1 MVTSFRRASICL
13 SLFLFLGAQNIE
25 LSAQQAVPSP
35 DEHLGFHLGAD
46 RQLARWDQIV
56 SYLGQVDEASERVRM
71 EVVGDTTSGNPFV
84 VVVVSSEANMRQ
96 LRMHED
102 IARQL
107 ASGRLESADARALAQ
122 RGKVIVFL
130 THNMHSTEIASSQTS
145 LQLIHFLSTDESAE
159 VEEILDKVILVHIP
173 SGNPDGQIM
182 TVDWYRQNV
191 GTAYEQSPMPW
202 LYHPYVG
209 HDNNR
214 DFFMGNMKET
224 SLIMQLLYRDWH
236 PQIYLDQHQMGA
248 YGARMFVPP
257 FPDPPNEHV
266 NPLIWQQIKF
276 LGGGIATDLQVA
288 GKQGVL
294 TNAMYRIYHQGGPLS
309 VWWHNMVAIL
319 TETASA
325 SMATPL
331 TIARDQ
337 LRPTRPDQG
346 LPVYEAVKNFPDPWL
361 GGEWHLRDI
370 MEYQFIAAM
379 SVLKQAARYKSEFL
393 FNNYLMAR
401 QAIEE
406 GEQGGPFAYVVPAEQ
421 KDTPTAVEMIDRLM
435 LQGIEVHR
443 ANSDIQIAGQTY
455 LEGSFFVLAAQPAR
469 SALVDLFEEQD
480 YPDVRLYPDGP
491 PVLPYD
497 VTGYTLPLQMGVR
510 YAAIGSRFDVSQLSP
525 ISTVAAEAPPSISEA
540 TDAFILNHEI
550 NKTAVLVNRLLAR
563 NVPVYR
569 VPQAVDFNGTLI
581 SSGAF
586 AVPASPQVRATLMEL
601 NGELS
606 LPIAV
611 DPAGFSVDD
620 SALSLTAPRVGLYRS
635 WVPSIDEGWTRWI
648 LEEFDFAY
656 VRLQDDAVRRGN
668 LSEEYDVIILP
679 AQLTLDHLV
688 EGHAPGEI
696 PDAYVGG
703 IGDEG
708 VENLRQFVVD
718 GGTLI
723 TLDSGGE
730 VVLEH
735 FDVPV
740 TDALDGLSTDQFYC
754 PGCIVRLRVDTD
766 DPTGFGLDDEVAAK
780 FSNSPGYLV
789 DAESNSD
796 VRILARYPSEGPLL
810 MSGLIIGEEFLYEK
824 AAVVR
829 IGYGNGSIIML
840 GFRVQHRG
848 QTHGTYKLL
857 FNSIYSSA
865 SSNSGQ
871 ASN

>member
-1 MVTSFRRASICL
+1 MMTSFRRTSISL
-13 SLFLFLGAQNIE
+13 SLLWFLSSHNVE
-25 LSAQQAVPSP
+25 LSAQRPVPSP
-35 DEHLGFHLGAD
+35 DEHLGFQIGAD

-56 SYLGQVDEASERVRM
+56 SYLQRVDEASERVQM
-71 EVVGDTTSGNPFV
+71 EIVGETTLGNPFV
-84 VVVVSSEANMRQ
+84 VVVVSSAANMRQ
-96 LRMHED
+96 LRMYED

-107 ASGRLESADARALAQ
+107 ASGRLEPADARALA
-122 RGKVIVFL
+122 RSGKVVVFL
-130 THNMHSTEIASSQTS
+130 THNMHSTEIASPQTS
-145 LQLIHFLSTDESAE
+145 LQLIHFLSTDESEE

-182 TVDWYRQNV
+182 TVDWYRKNV

-224 SLIMQLLYRDWH
+224 SLTMQLLYRDWH

-309 VWWHNMVAIL
+309 VWWHNVVAIL

-325 SMATPL
+325 AMATPL
-331 TIARDQ
+331 TIERDQ

-370 MEYQFIAAM
+370 MEYQFVAAM

-393 FNNYLMAR
+393 FNTYLMAH

-406 GEQGGPFAYVVPAEQ
+406 GELGGPFAYVVPAGQ
-421 KDTPTAVEMIDRLM
+421 KDTPTAVEMIDKLM

-443 ANSDIQIAGQTY
+443 ADSDVHIDGETY
-455 LEGSFFVLAAQPAR
+455 PQGSCFLLAAQPAR
-469 SALVDLFEEQD
+469 SALVDLFEKQD

-510 YAAIGSRFDVSQLSP
+510 YTAISSRFDVSQLSL
-525 ISTVAAEAPPSISEA
+525 ISTVAPNAPPSISVA
-540 TDAFILNHEI
+540 TNAFILNHEI

-563 NVPVYR
+563 NIPVYR
-569 VPQAVDFNGTLI
+569 VPQAIDFNGTPI

-586 AVPASPQVRATLMEL
+586 AVPTSPQVRTTLMEL
-601 NGELS
+601 NGELA

-611 DPAGFSVDD
+611 DPTGFDIDD
-620 SALSLTAPRVGLYRS
+620 SPLPLTAPRVGLYRS

-648 LEEFDFAY
+648 LERFDFAY
-656 VRLQDDAVRRGN
+656 VRLQNDAVRMGN
-668 LSEEYDVIILP
+668 LREEYDVIILP
-679 AQLTLDHLV
+679 AQLTLDQLM

-696 PDAYVGG
+696 PEA
-703 IGDEG
+703 
-708 VENLRQFVVD
+708 
-718 GGTLI
+718 
-723 TLDSGGE
+723 
-730 VVLEH
+730 
-735 FDVPV
+735 
-740 TDALDGLSTDQFYC
+740 
-754 PGCIVRLRVDTD
+754 
-766 DPTGFGLDDEVAAK
+766 
-780 FSNSPGYLV
+780 
-789 DAESNSD
+789 
-796 VRILARYPSEGPLL
+796 
-810 MSGLIIGEEFLYEK
+810 
-824 AAVVR
+824 
-829 IGYGNGSIIML
+829 
-840 GFRVQHRG
+840 
-848 QTHGTYKLL
+848 
-857 FNSIYSSA
+857 
-865 SSNSGQ
+865 
-871 ASN
+871 